1 MKRSIAI
8 ALVVSLSAIAFAG
21 GHNSL
26 HNPHPSPP
34 IVHDEAP
41 ATPDDIV
48 LDRAAIRAQLA
59 AARAANLAAFR
70 AYVKAGTFPSN
81 TYKPGELN
89 VWRDRDGH
97 LCAAA
102 TIIDASGQH
111 ALVRRIADDDNFI
124 RLGDVTDGPL
134 MDWMLTSGLTQDEIA
149 AIQEPFGPVVEPN
162 EQPGTQ
168 LVDARRRRAED
179 ARLAKRYAEVTRALV
194 EGAERSLDLAT
205 DRVMARPELA
215 RRLVSA

>member
-1 MKRSIAI
+1 VKRSIAI

-102 TIIDASGQH
+102 TIIAKSG
-111 ALVRRIADDDNFI
+111 ATDLVAQTARQNNFI
-124 RLGDVTDGPL
+124 RLADVNDGPL
-134 MDWMLTSGLTQDEIA
+134 MTWILHSGFTQEELV
-149 AIQEPFGPVVEPN
+149 AIQKPFSPVTVRPSVT
-162 EQPGTQ
+162 QPVA
-168 LVDARRRRAED
+168 VDPSLRAAET
-179 ARLAKRYAEVTRALV
+179 ARLLAKYAEVDKQLV
-194 EGAERSLDLAT
+194 ANEQHSLDVAT
-205 DRVMARPELA
+205 DRWIASYGAME
-215 RRLVSA
+215 

>member
-102 TIIDASGQH
+102 TIIAKSG
-111 ALVRRIADDDNFI
+111 ATDLVAQTARQNNFI
-124 RLGDVTDGPL
+124 RLADVNDGPL
-134 MDWMLTSGLTQDEIA
+134 MTWILHSGFTQEELV
-149 AIQEPFGPVVEPN
+149 AIQKPFSPVTVRPSVT
-162 EQPGTQ
+162 QPVA
-168 LVDARRRRAED
+168 VDPSLRAAET
-179 ARLAKRYAEVTRALV
+179 ARLLAKYAEVDKQLV
-194 EGAERSLDLAT
+194 ANEQHSLDVAT
-205 DRVMARPELA
+205 DRWIASYGAME
-215 RRLVSA
+215 